1 MSNKISHSGIVDS
14 IEDDCLHVRI
24 LQASAC
30 ASCKAAG
37 HCNAAEQKEKIVDVY
52 GIADAKA
59 YKVGQPVNVV
69 ATTGTGMKAVM
80 LAFVIPFVILIAVL
94 FAGSLLTDDE
104 ALLAMVSIVCL
115 VPYYLILYWCRDKL
129 QQKFTFYVE

>member
-52 GIADAKA
+52 GIADAKT

>member
-14 IEDDCLHVRI
+14 IGNDCLHVRI

-30 ASCKAAG
+30 GSCKAAA
-37 HCNAAEQKEKIVDVY
+37 HCNAAERKEKIVDVY

-59 YKVGQPVNVV
+59 YRVGQPVNVV
-69 ATTGTGMKAVM
+69 ASTGTGMRAVV

-104 ALLAMVSIVCL
+104 GLLALVSIACL
-115 VPYYLILYWCRDKL
+115 VPYYLILYMWRDKL
-129 QQKFTFYVE
+129 QQKFIFYVE